1 MHSNGQKW
9 ATGGLIFGAAISLMG
24 NVAHT
29 FLADSTISLL
39 LRVPLA
45 VLWPVALFVGIEILV
60 RIDWRRN
67 VIDWFGK
74 VLLVGPVAAVGAVVS
89 YLHLHSLMGMAGE
102 DWFSKLIGP
111 AAIDGLMLGSTVALL
126 ALRAHS
132 SPPGEITPVTLEDIE
147 AAEERLSL
155 LAEEQTE
162 QDWSKAA
169 EIELGAEMLAEAP
182 ISPAPSAPAIERA
195 PRGEISPYLRAAVEA
210 LMNGERPEVGGP
222 GASAAVVGR
231 YSKVLRTLRDNPN
244 ASIDIKAEKVKP
256 EIVDLLRSYAREV
269 APR

>member
-1 MHSNGQKW
+1 MHSNGQRW

-132 SPPGEITPVTLEDIE
+132 SAPE
-147 AAEERLSL
+147 ALSPEEVKQAEERLSL

-162 QDWSKAA
+162 MDWSVAA

-182 ISPAPSAPAIERA
+182 ISPAPAIERA

-256 EIVDLLRSYAREV
+256 EIVDILRSHAREV

>member
-1 MHSNGQKW
+1 MQSNGQKW

-60 RIDWRRN
+60 RIDWRRSF
-67 VIDWFGK
+67 IDWIGRA
-74 VLLVGPVAAVGAVVS
+74 LLIVPVSAVAAVVS

-132 SPPGEITPVTLEDIE
+132 STPAEIALEE
-147 AAEERLSL
+147 VEQAEERLSL
-155 LAEEQTE
+155 LAEKQTE
-162 QDWSKAA
+162 MDWSTAA
-169 EIELGAEMLAEAP
+169 EIELGTEMLQETP

-195 PRGEISPYLRAAVEA
+195 PRGEISPALRSAVEA
-210 LMNGERPEVGGP
+210 LINGDRPEVGP
-222 GASAAVVGR
+222 GASLTAIGR
-231 YSKVLRTLRDNPN
+231 HNTVLRLLLREGPN
-244 ASIDIKAEKVKP
+244 IPIDAKTMKVKP
-256 EIVDLLRSYAREV
+256 ELVDLLRSYAREV

>member
-1 MHSNGQKW
+1 MTTNGQKW

-29 FLADSTISLL
+29 FLADSSISLL

-67 VIDWFGK
+67 VIDWFGRA
-74 VLLVGPVAAVGAVVS
+74 LLVLPVSAVAAVVS

-126 ALRAHS
+126 AIRAHGS
-132 SPPGEITPVTLEDIE
+132 TP
-147 AAEERLSL
+147 SL
-155 LAEEQTE
+155 LPEPKEISDEEMEEIMDRWVSIPAERQPEI
-162 QDWSKAA
+162 SAA
-169 EIELGAEMLAEAP
+169 PEV
-182 ISPAPSAPAIERA
+182 PAIERRERA
-195 PRGEISPYLRAAVEA
+195 PRGEISPALKEA
-210 LMNGERPEVGGP
+210 ISALVAGEKPVNGP
-222 GASAAVVGR
+222 GASPATVGR
-231 YSKVLRTLRDNPN
+231 YAKVLRTLRDNPN
-244 ASIDIKAEKVKP
+244 APIDPVTEKVRP
-256 EIVDLLRSYAREV
+256 ELVDVLRSHAREV